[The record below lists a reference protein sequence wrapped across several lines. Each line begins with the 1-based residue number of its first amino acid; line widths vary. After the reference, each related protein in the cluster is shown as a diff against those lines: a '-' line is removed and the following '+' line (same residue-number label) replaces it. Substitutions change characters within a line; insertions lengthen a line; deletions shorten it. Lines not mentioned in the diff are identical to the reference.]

1 MTPSY
6 IALHERGELAERAE
20 KARVILEDCTLCP
33 RQCRVN
39 RFEGEEGHCLVGAE
53 AEVASA
59 GPHFGEEDPLVG
71 SNGSGTIFMS
81 SCNLRCTFCQNYDIS
96 QQERGQRVSAR
107 QLGQLMVDLQLRGCH
122 NINFVTPT
130 HQLPAI
136 LEGLIHAVE
145 AGLSVP
151 LVYNSSGYDSV
162 ESLELLDGIFDI
174 YMPDLKTLSSE
185 VAERYMNA
193 PNYPDAVKA
202 ALREMHRQVGDLVLD
217 SRGIAMRGILLRHLV
232 MPAGKATTREA
243 MTFLRDE
250 ISPDTYVNVM
260 AQYRPAGRSSDFTE
274 IDRPITGNE
283 YQKALDIAAEVG
295 MQRLDERRP
304 KFFIRWG

>member
-6 IALHERGELAERAE
+6 IALHERGELAEKAE
-20 KARVILEDCTLCP
+20 KARTLLEECTLCP

-39 RFEGEEGHCLVGAE
+39 RLEGEEGYCLVGAE
-53 AEVASA
+53 PEVASA

-71 SNGSGTIFMS
+71 ENGSGTIFMT
-81 SCNLRCTFCQNYDIS
+81 SCNLRCSFCQNFDIS
-96 QQERGQRVSAR
+96 QQARGQRITA
-107 QLGQLMVDLQLRGCH
+107 QALGALMIDLQVRGCH

-130 HQLPAI
+130 HQVPAI

-162 ESLELLDGIFDI
+162 ETLELLDGIIDI

-193 PNYPDAVKA
+193 PDYPEAVKA
-202 ALREMHRQVGDLVLD
+202 ALMEMHRQVGDLEKS
-217 SRGIAMRGILLRHLV
+217 SRGIALRGILLRHLV
-232 MPAGKATTREA
+232 MPEGKATTREA

-250 ISPDTYVNVM
+250 ISPRTYVNIM
-260 AQYRPAGRSSDFTE
+260 AQYRPAGESGSFPE
-274 IDRPITGNE
+274 IDRAITGNE
-283 YQKALDIAAEVG
+283 YEEAIQIAAEVG
-295 MQRLDERRP
+295 MNRLDDRRSR
-304 KFFIRWG
+304 FFFRWE

>member
-6 IALHERGELAERAE
+6 IALHERGELAERAA
-20 KARVILEDCTLCP
+20 KARAILEECTLCP

-39 RFEGEEGHCLVGAE
+39 RIEGEEGHCLVGAQ

-59 GPHFGEEDPLVG
+59 GSHFGEEDPLVG

-81 SCNLRCTFCQNYDIS
+81 SCNLRCAFCQNYDIS
-96 QQERGQRVSAR
+96 QQERGQRISAR
-107 QLGQLMVDLQLRGCH
+107 QFGRLMTDLQIRGCH

-130 HQLPAI
+130 HQVPAI
-136 LEGLIHAVE
+136 LGGLIHAVE

-151 LVYNSSGYDSV
+151 LVYNSSGYDCV
-162 ESLELLDGIFDI
+162 ESLKLLDGIFDI
-174 YMPDLKTLSSE
+174 YMPDLKTLSGD
-185 VAERYMNA
+185 VAERYLRA
-193 PNYPDAVKA
+193 PDYPRVVKA

-217 SRGIAMRGILLRHLV
+217 RSGIATRGILLRHLV
-232 MPAGKATTREA
+232 MPEDKATTREA
-243 MTFLRDE
+243 LTFLRDE

-260 AQYRPAGRSSDFTE
+260 AQYRPAGRSADFPE

-283 YQKALDIAAEVG
+283 YRKALDIAAEVG

-304 KFFIRWG
+304 KFFVRWG

>member
-6 IALHERGELAERAE
+6 IALHDRGELAERAE
-20 KARVILEDCTLCP
+20 KARAVLEECTLCP

-39 RFEGEEGHCLVGAE
+39 RLEGEEGYCLVGAE
-53 AEVASA
+53 AEVASV

-71 SNGSGTIFMS
+71 SNGSGTIFMT
-81 SCNLRCTFCQNYDIS
+81 SCNLRCAFCQNFDIS
-96 QQERGQRVSAR
+96 QQSRGQKITPEA
-107 QLGQLMVDLQLRGCH
+107 LGAVMIDLQVRGCH

-130 HQLPAI
+130 HQVPAI

-162 ESLELLDGIFDI
+162 DTLKLLDGVIDI
-174 YMPDLKTLSSE
+174 YMPDLKTLGSE

-193 PNYPDAVKA
+193 PDYPEAVKA
-202 ALREMHRQVGDLVLD
+202 ALVEMHRQVGDLVMN
-217 SRGIAMRGILLRHLV
+217 SRGIATRGILLRHLV
-232 MPAGKATTREA
+232 MPEGKATTREA

-250 ISPDTYVNVM
+250 ISPNTYVNIM
-260 AQYRPAGRSSDFTE
+260 AQYRPAGESASFPE
-274 IDRPITGNE
+274 IDRAITGNE
-283 YQKALDIAAEVG
+283 YDQALRIAAEVG
-295 MQRLDERRP
+295 INRLDERRP
-304 KFFIRWG
+304 KFLLRWE

>member
-20 KARVILEDCTLCP
+20 KARAILEECTLCP
-33 RQCRVN
+33 RQCGVN
-39 RFEGEEGHCLVGAE
+39 RLEGEEGHCLVGAE

-71 SNGSGTIFMS
+71 RNGSGTIFMS
-81 SCNLRCTFCQNYDIS
+81 SCNLRCAFCQNFDIS
-96 QQERGQRVSAR
+96 QQERGQRISAQ
-107 QLGQLMVDLQLRGCH
+107 QLGRLMTGLQLGGCH

-130 HQLPAI
+130 HQVPAI
-136 LEGLIHAVE
+136 LDGLIQAVE

-162 ESLELLDGIFDI
+162 ESLELLDGVFDI
-174 YMPDLKTLSSE
+174 YMPDLKTLSEE

-217 SRGIAMRGILLRHLV
+217 SRGIAIRGILLRHLV
-232 MPAGKATTREA
+232 MPEGKATTREA

-250 ISPDTYVNVM
+250 ISADTYVNIM
-260 AQYRPAGRSSDFTE
+260 AQYRPCGESADFPE
-274 IDRPITGNE
+274 IDRAITGGE
-283 YQKALDIAAEVG
+283 YQQALAIAAEVG
-295 MQRLDERRP
+295 MKRLDERRP
-304 KFFIRWG
+304 KFFIR